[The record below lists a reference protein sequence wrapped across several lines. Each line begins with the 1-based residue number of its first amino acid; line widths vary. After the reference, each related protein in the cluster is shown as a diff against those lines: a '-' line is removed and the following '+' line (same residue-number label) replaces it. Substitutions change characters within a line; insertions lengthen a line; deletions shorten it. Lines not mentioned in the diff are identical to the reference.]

1 MVNATRTN
9 LTLRLQFSALK
20 RKCEVSSEWKQKKK
34 RKYMEREIEMF
45 IALEKR
51 WKLGEM
57 VAEGKF
63 RLSRSLRSSIVPS
76 PEMETV
82 KDSPV
87 RVLILISLSLS
98 SIVNRSLKLLP
109 GVRYGWEFG
118 GEIGRLA
125 RPQRQFGVKNTR
137 TSWAVDFIV
146 IGLLQEKPNQL
157 GLSLPALSLELRLL
171 TETYQLDG

>member
-1 MVNATRTN
+1 
-9 LTLRLQFSALK
+9 
-20 RKCEVSSEWKQKKK
+20 
-34 RKYMEREIEMF
+34 MEREIEMF

-109 GVRYGWEFG
+109 GVRYG
-118 GEIGRLA
+118 
-125 RPQRQFGVKNTR
+125 
-137 TSWAVDFIV
+137 
-146 IGLLQEKPNQL
+146 
-157 GLSLPALSLELRLL
+157 
-171 TETYQLDG
+171 